1 MAATI
6 SLGRDYTVSGLT
18 GVSDLEV
25 EYSGERIDVTTRYGA
40 KPIKKTVAGFPNK
53 TFTCTV
59 LAEATTTFS
68 VGKAYTVTL
77 AGGSSMTLI
86 CMDAN
91 REEPQEGI
99 VTYKLTLKPGTESTS
114 ANQVPIGPGAYR
126 T

>member
-6 SLGRDYTVSGLT
+6 NLGRDYTVAGLT
-18 GVSDLEV
+18 GVSDLEMT
-25 EYSGERIDVTTRYGA
+25 YSGERIDVTTRYGA
-40 KPIKKTVAGFPNK
+40 KPIKRYKTGFPDK

-59 LAEATTTFS
+59 LAKADTFFT
-68 VGKAYTVTL
+68 VGKQYTVTL
-77 AGGSSMTLI
+77 AGDAFTLI

-99 VTYKLTLKPGTESTS
+99 INYKLTMKPGEESEVD
-114 ANQVPIGPGAYR
+114 NQVQVGPGTYR